1 MSKLIYVCDNCG
13 ERVVKDIVFQN
24 MDAKE
29 MDGFMN
35 NLMNVNGFYPEIER
49 FITHIC
55 PDHTIGVARLAGI
68 KLEN

>member
-35 NLMNVNGFYPEIER
+35 NLMNVNGFYPQIER
-49 FITHIC
+49 FTM
-55 PDHTIGVARLAGI
+55 HTCSDGTVGIARLAGI
-68 KLEN
+68 CIE